1 MKKLFNAVLFDF
13 DGTIADTGE
22 GIFKSIQSAVAAM
35 GFEPLDESTLRTFIG
50 PPARDSFSRVLG
62 LDDEKSTEAVK
73 KYREAYSESG
83 IFALRLYDGTEEL
96 FRTLRTSGVFVGVCS
111 SKPEPFI
118 RRILAHLGFEDII
131 DVIASPASDTRDE
144 SKAMLI
150 ERAAATLG
158 VDKDRVLMVG
168 DRHFD
173 IDGANLAGVTSVG
186 VTYGYGSKTELEEAG
201 ATHIAKN
208 VAELYKIIFG

>member
-1 MKKLFNAVLFDF
+1 MKKLFDAVLFDF

-62 LDDEKSTEAVK
+62 LDGERSTEAVK

-83 IFALRLYDGTEEL
+83 IFAFKLYDGIETM
-96 FRTLRTSGVFVGVCS
+96 FRTLNENGIFVGVCS

-118 RRILAHLGFEDII
+118 RRIIEHLGFDDLI
-131 DVIASPASDTRDE
+131 DVVASPASDTKDE

-158 VDKDRVLMVG
+158 VDKSRVLMVG

-173 IDGANLAGVTSVG
+173 IDGANLSGVQSVG
-186 VTYGYGSKTELEEAG
+186 VTYGYGDRDELEKAG
-201 ATHIAKN
+201 ATHLVSKVCQLN
-208 VAELYKIIFG
+208 EIIFE